1 MPRGSFVHLH
11 VRSEYSLLRST
22 LRLRALVQRAADNGM
37 QAVALTDYM
46 NLHGLIPFYDACYRQ
61 GIKPIVGAEL
71 AVAPVAPLVNVDPH
85 APAAFELVVL
95 AEDLRG
101 YERLCELLTRAHL
114 QSGPAQGIVQ
124 TAWLQELAGHWIML
138 SGGRD
143 GELFQALRN
152 GNPRQARDVAQW
164 LAHAAGPGKFFIEL
178 QWHQLPDERTVLPQ
192 LMELARQI
200 NIPVVA
206 TNQCL
211 YETANDAPGHEVL
224 RRIERGTPVASEDEL
239 TPASAQFYFR
249 TADEMAALFRNAP
262 EALQNTVA
270 IADRCAVE
278 LPLGTAL
285 HMPQISLPEG
295 VTARAFLET
304 KCREGLVRRFPDW
317 VMPEAPTARPL
328 TKKKRREIEKRLA
341 REIET
346 ICQMGFVSYFAIVA
360 DFVNYAKQQGIPVGP
375 GRGSAAGSLVSFLLG
390 ITDIDPLEYDLL
402 FERFLNPARKKMPDI
417 DIDFCERRRGEVL
430 RYVREKYGREHVA
443 QIATFST
450 LRYKAAVRD
459 VARVLGMPDAKADKL
474 CALLAEFERAHTGSR
489 FSLIAQALNSC
500 DPLRE
505 EYLRDRHAKRVLD
518 LARMIEDLPRNLS
531 THAAGVVIAP
541 QPLRTLLPLTS
552 TGPDEILTQ
561 FDMHAVERMGL
572 LKIDLLGLT
581 TLTVID
587 DTRAL
592 IAATRGVQLDLHAL
606 PLDDAAT
613 YATLQRGDVLGV
625 FQLETS
631 AGMRRLVM
639 ALRVSS
645 FNDLIAV
652 LALYRPGAMHAA
664 DSYIARKHGRE
675 VVTFPHPKLAPV
687 LKDTFGIFL
696 YQEQVMQALHVL
708 AGYSL
713 AEADSFRQM
722 MSKKLTEQVQHE
734 RTRFLARAS
743 GKNIPHDD
751 AARLFD
757 ELARFANYGFNKSH
771 AAAYA
776 VVAYWTAYLK
786 THYPAEFYAALLNT
800 KSDLAQCQHACRAAG
815 IRVLPPD
822 INRSGAAFTV
832 ERMED
837 GSWAIRYSLEAVK
850 NVGPGGAAEL
860 LRERTDNGPFQSVDE
875 LCRRVN
881 HRVVTR
887 KTIDSLVK
895 AGACDCFG
903 QPRQL
908 MCLLVDDATASWE
921 RAGESALQRSF
932 FDAFDTPGHAQRPA
946 RTRLDAVGE
955 WEPAVRLAFEKEML
969 GIYLT
974 GHPLDDFAATW
985 RALASADARAAGY
998 RAERDDEETG
1008 ILQEQSGMVIM
1019 GGLLLGADYRMSKK
1033 GRMYGVITLEDFYGT
1048 FEALLWSELVE
1059 QFRARLAPGQI
1070 WFLKGTLKSSFGKTS
1085 LAAEG
1090 LVPAAEALR
1099 TWPQRL
1105 RITVAEER
1113 ATPEHLRALAALLR
1127 EHAGATRVELAVQ
1140 RRAADEL
1147 VVVDTKGVAVALTE
1161 ALLREVE
1168 TLCGEG
1174 AARVAVG

>member
-1 MPRGSFVHLH
+1 MPRSSFIHLH
-11 VRSEYSLLRST
+11 VCSEYSLLRST
-22 LRLRALVQRAADNGM
+22 LRLRALVQRAADCGM
-37 QAVALTDYM
+37 HAVALTDHM

-71 AVAPVAPLVNVDPH
+71 AVAPIAPLVNVDPH

-95 AEDLRG
+95 AEDLHG
-101 YERLCELLTRAHL
+101 YKRLCELLTRAHL
-114 QSGPAQGIVQ
+114 QSGPAQCIVQ
-124 TAWLQELAGHWIML
+124 TAWLQELAGHWIIL
-138 SGGRD
+138 SGGRES
-143 GELFQALRN
+143 ELFQALRG
-152 GNPRQARDVAQW
+152 GNTRQARDVAQW
-164 LAHAAGPGKFFIEL
+164 LAHTAGPGKFFIEL
-178 QWHQLPDERTVLPQ
+178 QWHQLPDERTTLPQ
-192 LMELARQI
+192 LLELARQI
-200 NIPVVA
+200 NVPVVA

-211 YETANDAPGHEVL
+211 YETADDAPGLEVL
-224 RRIERGTPVASEDEL
+224 RRIAQGTSVANEDEL
-239 TPASAQFYFR
+239 TPVSTQFYFR
-249 TADEMAALFRNAP
+249 TAEEMAALFRNAP
-262 EALQNTVA
+262 EALQNSVA

-285 HMPQISLPEG
+285 HMPQMTLPEG
-295 VTARAFLET
+295 VTARAFLEA
-304 KCREGLVRRFPDW
+304 KCHAGLLRRYPDW
-317 VMPEAPTARPL
+317 ESPDTPASRPL
-328 TKKKRREIEKRLA
+328 TKKKRKEIEKRLA
-341 REIET
+341 FEIET

-360 DFVNYAKQQGIPVGP
+360 DFVNYAKSKGIPVGP

-390 ITDIDPLEYDLL
+390 ITDIDPLDYDLL

-430 RYVREKYGREHVA
+430 RYVREKYGAEHVA

-474 CALLAEFERAHTGSR
+474 CALLAEFERTHTGSR
-489 FSLIAQALNSC
+489 CGLIAQALNSC

-505 EYLRDRHAKRVLD
+505 EYLRDRQAKRALD
-518 LARMIEDLPRNLS
+518 LARLIEDLPRNLS

-541 QPLRTLLPLTS
+541 QPLRTLLPLTA

-561 FDMHAVERMGL
+561 FDMYGVERMGL

-581 TLTVID
+581 TLTIID
-587 DTRAL
+587 DTCAL
-592 IAATRGVQLDLHAL
+592 IAATRGTQLDVHAL
-606 PLDDAAT
+606 PLDDKET

-639 ALRVSS
+639 ALRVST

-675 VVTFPHPKLAPV
+675 PVTYPHPKLAPV

-722 MSKKLTEQVQHE
+722 MSKKLTDQVQHE
-734 RTRFLARAS
+734 RARFLARAVE
-743 GKNIPHDD
+743 KEIPRDE

-771 AAAYA
+771 ATAYA

-800 KSDLAQCQHACRAAG
+800 KSDPAECYHACRAAG
-815 IRVLPPD
+815 IRILPPD
-822 INRSGAAFTV
+822 VNRSGAQFTV
-832 ERMED
+832 EMLED
-837 GSWAIRYSLEAVK
+837 GTTAVRYSLEAIK
-850 NVGPGGAAEL
+850 NVGPGGASEL
-860 LRERTDNGPFQSVDE
+860 LRERAENGPFQSIDD

-881 HRVVTR
+881 HRIVTR
-887 KTIDSLVK
+887 KTLDSLVK
-895 AGACDCFG
+895 AGACDGFA

-908 MCLLVDDATASWE
+908 MCLLVDDATAAWE

-932 FDAFDTPGHAQRPA
+932 FDAFDTPAAPKQPA
-946 RTRLDAVGE
+946 RTRLEAVGE
-955 WEPAVRLAFEKEML
+955 WEPAIRLAFEKEML

-974 GHPLDDFAATW
+974 GHPLNDFAATW
-985 RALASADARAAGY
+985 RALASADARDAGY
-998 RAERDDEETG
+998 RGEQDEDDAS
-1008 ILQEQSGMVIM
+1008 ILQAPGGVVVM

-1033 GRMYGVITLEDFYGT
+1033 GRMYGVLTLEDFYGT
-1048 FEALLWSELVE
+1048 FEALLWSEQVE
-1059 QFRARLAPGQI
+1059 QFRAQLAAGQI
-1070 WFLKGTLKSSFGKTS
+1070 WFIKGTLKSSFGKTS
-1085 LAAEG
+1085 LSADV
-1090 LVPAAEALR
+1090 LVPAADALR
-1099 TWPQRL
+1099 AWPQRL
-1105 RITVAEER
+1105 RITIAEER

-1127 EHAGATRVELAVQ
+1127 AHAGTVPIELAVQ
-1140 RRAADEL
+1140 RRASDEVIL
-1147 VVVDTKGVAVALTE
+1147 VDTKGVKVSLTE
-1161 ALLREVE
+1161 AVLREIE

-1174 AARVAVG
+1174 TARLAV